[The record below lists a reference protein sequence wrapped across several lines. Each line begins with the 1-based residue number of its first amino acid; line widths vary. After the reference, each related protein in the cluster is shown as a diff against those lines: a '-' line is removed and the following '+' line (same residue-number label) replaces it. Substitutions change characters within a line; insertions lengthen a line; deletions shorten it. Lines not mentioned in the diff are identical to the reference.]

1 MKRTCSNEIDLQR
14 KLLVL
19 ELWLTDRGHKFEII
33 RPEIQ
38 KVNLIDRNNLLKKRP
53 KYQEDSITLV
63 LTFHSTLHI
72 VFDVLKRAHRHVQ
85 KSPMLKVVLSKPQS
99 VAFRNPK
106 TLRDKLVR
114 SKLKLSDVAERGNF
128 QYGRGNCEI
137 YNILKPGKEFKSTV
151 TGEIYKMNFHFD
163 CNSLC
168 AVYLITCKLCKKQ
181 YTGSTITKLR
191 ARFNEYKSNLKLY
204 GEDRRGF
211 FQEKLVDHFFN
222 HGHNGSYKDMM
233 VKIIDFCDPNDQEKR
248 EDLRMQK
255 L

>member
-19 ELWLTDRGHKFEII
+19 ELWLTDRGHKSEII

-114 SKLKLSDVAERGNF
+114 SKLKISDDAERGNF
-128 QYGRGNCEI
+128 QCGRGNCEI
-137 YNILKPGKEFKSTV
+137 YNIKTWQRV
-151 TGEIYKMNFHFD
+151 
-163 CNSLC
+163 
-168 AVYLITCKLCKKQ
+168 
-181 YTGSTITKLR
+181 
-191 ARFNEYKSNLKLY
+191 
-204 GEDRRGF
+204 
-211 FQEKLVDHFFN
+211 
-222 HGHNGSYKDMM
+222 
-233 VKIIDFCDPNDQEKR
+233 
-248 EDLRMQK
+248 
-255 L
+255 